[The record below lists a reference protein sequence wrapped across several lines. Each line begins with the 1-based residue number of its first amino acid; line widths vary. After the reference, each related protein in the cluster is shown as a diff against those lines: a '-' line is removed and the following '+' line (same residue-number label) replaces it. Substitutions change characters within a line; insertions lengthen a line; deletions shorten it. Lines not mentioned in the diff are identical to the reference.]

1 MICYKQLTF
10 WIILLSSVSFSQE
23 MNIDTIR
30 TNSIPSDALEHI
42 QFRLDEFDFYREMFK
57 LNSQIL
63 LNKDPN
69 TLRLRTEMIIRQS
82 VKNNYNAEDDN
93 FHFLSPLYNKYLEES
108 KFNPVRYVLGLAQL
122 SAAGYLAYRHIKK
135 YGFIY

>member
-30 TNSIPSDALEHI
+30 TNAIPSYALEHI

-69 TLRLRTEMIIRQS
+69 TLQLRTEMIIRQS
-82 VKNNYNAEDDN
+82 AKNNLNAEDDN
-93 FHFLSPLYNKYLEES
+93 FYFLSPLYNKYLEES

-122 SAAGYLAYRHIKK
+122 SAVGYLAYRHIKK

>member
-1 MICYKQLTF
+1 MICYKYLIF

-23 MNIDTIR
+23 INIDTIR
-30 TNSIPSDALEHI
+30 TNAIPSDALERI
-42 QFRLDEFDFYREMFK
+42 QFRLDDFDFYREMFK
-57 LNSQIL
+57 SNSQIL
-63 LNKDPN
+63 LNKDSN

-82 VKNNYNAEDDN
+82 AKNIFNAEDDN
-93 FHFLSPLYNKYLEES
+93 FYFLSPLYNKYLEDS

>member
-82 VKNNYNAEDDN
+82 AKNNYNAEDDN
-93 FHFLSPLYNKYLEES
+93 FYFLSPLYNKYLEES